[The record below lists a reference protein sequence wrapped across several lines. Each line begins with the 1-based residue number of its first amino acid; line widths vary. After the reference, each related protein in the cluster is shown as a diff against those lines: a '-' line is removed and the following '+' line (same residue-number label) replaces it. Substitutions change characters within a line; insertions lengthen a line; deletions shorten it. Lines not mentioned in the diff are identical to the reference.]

1 MASQGYG
8 FAAAFT
14 NEKAESYYFIALQI
28 NIQMEQKVGHKIWM
42 KWNEKTKMMK
52 QHDKPTKRTFQ
63 WSEKII
69 SKHIPNH
76 FGYHPKLGPF
86 NCNMRLASNTFAKH
100 MSKLW
105 STKLD
110 KNYLLYGWFS

>member
-1 MASQGYG
+1 
-8 FAAAFT
+8 
-14 NEKAESYYFIALQI
+14 
-28 NIQMEQKVGHKIWM
+28 
-42 KWNEKTKMMK
+42 MMK

-100 MSKLW
+100 MSKL
-105 STKLD
+105 
-110 KNYLLYGWFS
+110 

>member
-1 MASQGYG
+1 
-8 FAAAFT
+8 
-14 NEKAESYYFIALQI
+14 
-28 NIQMEQKVGHKIWM
+28 
-42 KWNEKTKMMK
+42 MMK

-86 NCNMRLASNTFAKH
+86 NCNMCLASNTFAKH
-100 MSKLW
+100 MSKLS

-110 KNYLLYGWFS
+110 KKLPLIWSIFLVRRYLISL